1 MLVTKSLLFM
11 ILVTYWDDENSGD
24 HMIKSVTSIAS
35 LFVTWFVPNI
45 QSLRSQSSCPIILWS
60 LPYNDLCD
68 VISHIL
74 RIWKIFWFLTIV
86 FSCQQSFWC
95 LFWRTLPLIWAAQ
108 KYGPYIPNYIKSA
121 YNKTPPCCRWNH
133 RSFHSQSNNKYWR
146 WLDCLTQQKGTEPA
160 RRITRNTF
168 KRI

>member
-1 MLVTKSLLFM
+1 MPANNFVSNMIHVSWVTNIDLTNFGASGHNNFV
-11 ILVTYWDDENSGD
+11 IFTVFVWCDQSHPEN
-24 HMIKSVTSIAS
+24 
-35 LFVTWFVPNI
+35 L
-45 QSLRSQSSCPIILWS
+45 
-60 LPYNDLCD
+60 
-68 VISHIL
+68 
-74 RIWKIFWFLTIV
+74 KIFWFLTIV

>member
-1 MLVTKSLLFM
+1 MFHESPTSIWPTFEIQVTKFVSNNFWSLL
-11 ILVTYWDDENSGD
+11 
-24 HMIKSVTSIAS
+24 
-35 LFVTWFVPNI
+35 
-45 QSLRSQSSCPIILWS
+45 
-60 LPYNDLCD
+60 YNDLCD

-168 KRI
+168 KRLLIRSPL